1 MEISKKKLFFATI
14 KYLISDYGFF
24 IVIMLSTFIFIIK
37 NEQKILVY
45 IFALI
50 VYSIALTIMIFSS
63 IKTARYRL
71 TDSYYSNLLKNIL
84 NQINDKKEYIE
95 RQQEI
100 MIRENFYYHININ
113 VKKIRGC
120 NCIMWKEC
128 PELYQDIVQDML
140 DEKEKDCTECGVFQ
154 LKKEIEVLTKE
165 ALDVIDKRDR
175 IKDEAWK
182 YL

>member
-50 VYSIALTIMIFSS
+50 VYSIALTIMISSS

-84 NQINDKKEYIE
+84 NEINDKKEYIE

-100 MIRENFYYHININ
+100 MIRENFHYHSNIN

-128 PELYQDIVQDML
+128 LELYQDIVQDML
-140 DEKEKDCTECGVFQ
+140 DKKEKDCTECGVFQ